1 MRTRSRPFWILLPA
15 GIASAALIAVAL
27 ALAITQPPSPPPS
40 SAPSSP
46 GPVVPARLVQVRSF
60 GANPTGLGMYLYVPN
75 RLRPDPA
82 ILVAAHGC
90 TESGPYFYE
99 TTGFSTLADEY
110 GFIVIYPSSSEPDGC
125 WDTSSAGALR
135 PDGGSDPEGI
145 MSMITY
151 TERRYH
157 ANPGRV
163 YVTGAS
169 SGGMMAS
176 VLLGDYPNVFAA
188 GAIFMG
194 VPFGCNLACASI
206 PTTLTPAQW
215 GAVVRNAD
223 PGYHGPRPRV
233 QIWHGTA
240 DANVLYANFGQEISQ
255 WTDVLGVSQTPLAT
269 DHPEPGWTRTV
280 YGPNENDIEVEAY
293 RILGAGHDLPQAG
306 MEAYVISFFGL
317 GQG

>member
-1 MRTRSRPFWILLPA
+1 MRTRSGPFWILASA
-15 GIASAALIAVAL
+15 GAVSAALIAVAL
-27 ALAITQPPSPPPS
+27 VLAIAQPPS
-40 SAPSSP
+40 SSP
-46 GPVVPARLVQVRSF
+46 VGSTAGPVTPSRLVRVQTF
-60 GANPTGLGMYLYVPN
+60 GTNPTGLGMYLYVPN
-75 RLRPDPA
+75 SLRPDPA

-90 TESGPYFYE
+90 YESGPYFYE

-110 GFIVIYPSSSEPDGC
+110 GFIVIYPSEPDRC
-125 WDTSSAGALR
+125 WDTSSYGALR
-135 PDGGSDPEGI
+135 PDGGSDPAGI

-157 ANPGRV
+157 ANPRRI

-176 VLLGDYPNVFAA
+176 VMLGDYPNVFAA

-194 VPFGCNLACASI
+194 VPFGCDLACAAI
-206 PTTLTPAQW
+206 PTEQSPPEW

-240 DANVLYANFGQEISQ
+240 DTHVLYANFGQEISQ
-255 WTDVLGVSQTPLAT
+255 WTNVLGVSQTPLAT

-280 YGPNENDIEVEAY
+280 YGPDNNDIQVEAY
-293 RILGAGHDLPQAG
+293 SIQGAGHYLPEAG
-306 MEAYVISFFGL
+306 MEAYVIGFFGL